1 MPLNQK
7 KILSIISSE
16 TDTIQEEYPGYRK
29 EISIVVSEII
39 GLEMHHK
46 VSAFNIQQ
54 KINDVLHEAAVQYAK
69 HIAGDEEG
77 EQIETD

>member
-16 TDTIQEEYPGYRK
+16 TDTILEDYPGYRQ
-29 EISIVVSEII
+29 EISRTVSEII
-39 GLEMHHK
+39 GLEIHHK

-54 KINDVLHEAAVQYAK
+54 KINDVLHSAALHHAK
-69 HIAGDEEG
+69 HSAGEVEG